1 MRLVSMVAAIT
12 APILTGCAL
21 SHASV
26 SEPEARL
33 GTGWSAELVVLRGVG
48 IAMVDGSQYV
58 AELTTDTAM
67 FVTAGDNLSLEFPAH
82 NSWLQRRGEEQLV
95 GAGFAFAADQDGVLW
110 EIPLH
115 QFTGSDSLFMDSAS
129 NIRLRNVTACSAELG
144 EVCTVFP
151 LLSRVN

>member
-12 APILTGCAL
+12 APILTGCA
-21 SHASV
+21 SV
-26 SEPEARL
+26 PEPEARL

-48 IAMVDGSQYV
+48 IAMVGGSQYV
-58 AELTTDTAM
+58 AELTTDTFM
-67 FVTAGDNLSLEFPAH
+67 FITAGDNLSLEFPAH
-82 NSWLQRRGEEQLV
+82 NSWIQRRGEEQLV